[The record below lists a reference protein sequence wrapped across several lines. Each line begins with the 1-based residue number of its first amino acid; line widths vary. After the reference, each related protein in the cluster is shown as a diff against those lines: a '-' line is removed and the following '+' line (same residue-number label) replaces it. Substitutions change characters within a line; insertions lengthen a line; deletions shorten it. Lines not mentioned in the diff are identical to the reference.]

1 MPTFVLYKN
10 GKKVERIEGASKD
23 RIVKAIAD
31 HK

>member
-23 RIVKAIAD
+23 AIVKAIN
-31 HK
+31 